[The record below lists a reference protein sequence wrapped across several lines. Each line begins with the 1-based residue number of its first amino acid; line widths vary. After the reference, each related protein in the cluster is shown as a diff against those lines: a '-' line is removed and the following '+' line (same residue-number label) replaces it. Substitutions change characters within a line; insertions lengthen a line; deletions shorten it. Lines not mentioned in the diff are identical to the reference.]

1 MHVNSGSLQRHDRYL
16 GVHLG
21 EECQAV
27 PQDTLKQPELLGR
40 KLSGPLLKQVV
51 AEVTDVTRSCAGTPM
66 VDIQQDRMVRNLD
79 ETKPTIKNRS
89 EMEQITPLIH
99 PAISI

>member
-21 EECQAV
+21 EECQVA
-27 PQDTLKQPELLGR
+27 PPDTLKQPELLGR

-51 AEVTDVTRSCAGTPM
+51 AEVTDVTRSCAGPAM
-66 VDIQQDRMVRNLD
+66 VDIQQDRTVRNLD
-79 ETKPTIKNRS
+79 ETTPTVKNRS

-99 PAISI
+99 PAITI